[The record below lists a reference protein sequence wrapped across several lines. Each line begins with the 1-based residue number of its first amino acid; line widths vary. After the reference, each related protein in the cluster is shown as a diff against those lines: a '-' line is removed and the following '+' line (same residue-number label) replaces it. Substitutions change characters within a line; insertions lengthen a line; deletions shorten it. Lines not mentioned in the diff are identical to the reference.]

1 MDVNARKGLPLHEVI
16 NMVLG
21 NCSLQVQGFDVAI
34 PYIAGAP
41 GGGKTASIQNLA
53 TSNGFGLISS
63 HFALKPLEETGG
75 IPQFERIMIDGKEV
89 LSTEWSFPDI
99 MKCLYLES
107 DRVKKNADPNSPH
120 KPMVIWLLDDIHLC
134 SAVHMALLYE
144 LLTERKLREYHLP
157 DNVAI
162 VLAGNHG
169 SNKAGAKNMFS
180 AVINRI
186 MLMPVHTSFIGWRD
200 NFAIPYGVHPAVVS
214 FLKNTEYNAFFHEDE
229 QVETPWCSPRSWTR
243 FSTILKANE
252 QWDPNFTSDKC
263 LYLAEGHVS
272 KDAASRFL
280 RYYDI
285 FMKFDMD
292 NILKNVD
299 SYTLPSGQADIYA
312 LAFALTSYYVGD
324 ENRKQLMTPVAK
336 LIIKF
341 AESHKEMAIMI
352 LKEIINI
359 QKILKQTDH
368 FTILAAEI
376 DKIKPNLTTELID
389 EAFNVI

>member
-1 MDVNARKGLPLHEVI
+1 MDVSTKGRPLHEVVG
-16 NMVLG
+16 MVLG
-21 NCSLQVQGFDVAI
+21 NCSLQVQGYDVAI
-34 PYIAGAP
+34 PYVAGAP
-41 GGGKTASIQNLA
+41 GGGKTASIQGLA
-53 TSNGFGLISS
+53 ESNGFGLVSS

-75 IPQFERIMIDGKEV
+75 IPQFEKITVDGKEITA
-89 LSTEWSFPDI
+89 TEWSFPDI
-99 MKCLYLES
+99 MKVLYLES
-107 DRVKKNADPNSPH
+107 EKVKQNANPNSNH
-120 KPMVIWLLDDIHLC
+120 TPMVIWLLDDIHLC
-134 SAVHMALLYE
+134 SPVHMALLYE

-186 MLMPVHTSFIGWRD
+186 VLMPVYTSFTGWRD
-200 NFAIPYGVHPAVVS
+200 NFAIPYGVHPAIVS
-214 FLKNTEYNAFFHEDE
+214 FLKNQEYQAFFHEEE

-243 FSTILKANE
+243 FSTMLKANE
-252 QWDPNFTSDKC
+252 SWDPDFSSDKC
-263 LYLAEGHVS
+263 LYLAEGHVG

-285 FMKFDMD
+285 FMKFDMA
-292 NILKNVD
+292 NILRNVD
-299 SYTLPSGQADIYA
+299 TYELPQNQADVYA

-324 ENRKQLMTPVAK
+324 ENRKQFMNAVAK

-341 AESHKEMAIMI
+341 TESHKEMAIMI

-359 QKILKQTDH
+359 QKILKQSDH
-368 FTILAAEI
+368 FTLLASEI
-376 DKIKPNLTTELID
+376 DGIVPDLTGKLID